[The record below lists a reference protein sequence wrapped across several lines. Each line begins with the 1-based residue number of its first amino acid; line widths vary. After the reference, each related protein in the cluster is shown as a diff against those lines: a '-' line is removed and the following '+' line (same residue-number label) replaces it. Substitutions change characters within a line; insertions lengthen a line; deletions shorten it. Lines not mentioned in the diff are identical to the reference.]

1 MKFTKCACYIL
12 DKTHKIIAKSTKIGS
27 LYQLDH
33 KVNTEQANFAEKPDT
48 KEDIWH
54 KRFGHLGIGSLQK
67 LVKQKLVDGF
77 DFDSSRELPS
87 VNHVASYSR

>member
-1 MKFTKCACYIL
+1 MKLTKSACYIL

-27 LYQLDH
+27 LHQLDH
-33 KVNTEQANFAEKPDT
+33 KVDTELASFAEKPDT

-67 LVKQKLVDGF
+67 LAKQKLVDGF
-77 DFDSSRELPS
+77 DFDSSRELTFCES
-87 VNHVASYSR
+87 CS